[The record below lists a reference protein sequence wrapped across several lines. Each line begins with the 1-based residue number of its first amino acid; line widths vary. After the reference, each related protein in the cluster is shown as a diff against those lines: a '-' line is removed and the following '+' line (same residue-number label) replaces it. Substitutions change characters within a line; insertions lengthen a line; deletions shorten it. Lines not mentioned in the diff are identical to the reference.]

1 MLLGIFTMINERKR
15 ILLWNRN
22 HSNENWLTL
31 GHALATRVIS
41 SHKSMKIAS
50 WEPWKNY
57 GEFLPS
63 LSTKITDTHAAHK
76 YIQNFKGWESIR
88 KKNLKISLESKSR
101 NRVEKHCSR

>member
-1 MLLGIFTMINERKR
+1 MINERKR

-41 SHKSMKIAS
+41 SHKSVKIAS

-57 GEFLPS
+57 GKLLPS

-76 YIQNFKGWESIR
+76 YIQISRGENQL

-101 NRVEKHCSR
+101 KRVEKHCSM

>member
-1 MLLGIFTMINERKR
+1 MINERKR

-41 SHKSMKIAS
+41 HRGVKIAS

-57 GEFLPS
+57 GKLLPS
-63 LSTKITDTHAAHK
+63 LSTKITDTYTAHK

-88 KKNLKISLESKSR
+88 KKNNLKISLESKSR
-101 NRVEKHCSR
+101 KRVEKHCSR